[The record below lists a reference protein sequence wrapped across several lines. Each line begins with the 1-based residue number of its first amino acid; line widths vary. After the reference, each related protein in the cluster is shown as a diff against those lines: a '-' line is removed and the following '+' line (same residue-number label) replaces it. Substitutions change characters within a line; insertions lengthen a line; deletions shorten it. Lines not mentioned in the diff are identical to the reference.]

1 MQKET
6 ISGAFTG
13 KERSL
18 LRSWCWIHE
27 DAAEILDTLRAGP
40 PGTECGLDVL
50 WKTKNKYTLRLKTAS
65 GLDLACKWYAKIRQ
79 MPYSFAWTQASK
91 EAYNFR
97 LLANVG
103 LPLVKMVATGE
114 DRSPLH
120 IRTAFIVTEF
130 ADGFLDGRCF
140 FESMSNEIAL
150 RDEFT
155 HRNFILVAR
164 MHDAGFY
171 HRGFTPMNELWR
183 MLPELDADGNRME
196 IRWIDI
202 ATCHRAWGAVL
213 KRHIVDDLGLFLWFY
228 PLTAEERR
236 DYLRVYLD
244 AAKVRR
250 FDLDTLHRA
259 VEAYVAEKTRRK
271 KAKAEKKRMKQNG
284 GQAAR

>member
-1 MQKET
+1 MKTET
-6 ISGAFTG
+6 VSGAFTG

-18 LRSWCWIHE
+18 IHTWRWVRE

-40 PGTECGLDVL
+40 PGLDSGPEVL

-79 MPYSFAWTQASK
+79 VPYSFSWTHAAK
-91 EAYNFR
+91 EACNFTS
-97 LLANVG
+97 LAKLG
-103 LPLVKMVATGE
+103 LPLVKLVATGE
-114 DRSPLH
+114 ERLPFY
-120 IRTAFIVTEF
+120 IRNSFIITEF

-140 FESMSNEIAL
+140 FDSMVHEIAL

-155 HRNFILVAR
+155 NRNFALVAR
-164 MHDAGFY
+164 MHDAGFC

-183 MLPELDADGNRME
+183 MLPEPDAEGNRME

-202 ATCHRAWGAVL
+202 ATCRRANSCAM
-213 KRHIVDDLGLFLWFY
+213 KRHIAEDLGLFLWFY

-236 DYLRVYLD
+236 EYLRGYLD

-250 FDLDTLHRA
+250 FDLDMLHRA
-259 VEAYVAEKTRRK
+259 VEAYVAERTRRK
-271 KAKAEKKRMKQNG
+271 KAHAEKKRKKQGG
-284 GQAAR
+284 GQSAG

>member
-1 MQKET
+1 MKTET
-6 ISGAFTG
+6 VSGAFTG

-18 LRSWCWIHE
+18 THSWRWVRE
-27 DAAEILDTLRAGP
+27 DVVEILDALRAGP
-40 PGTECGLDVL
+40 PGLESGLEVL

-65 GLDLACKWYAKIRQ
+65 GLDLACKWYVKNRQ
-79 MPYSFAWTQASK
+79 LPYSFSWTHAAR
-91 EAYNFR
+91 EAYNFK
-97 LLANVG
+97 LLADVG
-103 LPLVKMVATGE
+103 LPLVKLVAAGE
-114 DRSPLH
+114 ERHPLH
-120 IRTAFIVTEF
+120 VRSSFIITEF

-140 FESMSNEIAL
+140 FESMIHEIAL

-155 HRNFILVAR
+155 HRNFALVAR

-183 MLPELDADGNRME
+183 ILPESDADGSRME

-202 ATCHRAWGAVL
+202 ATCGRARGAVL

-236 DYLRVYLD
+236 EYLRVYLD

-250 FDLDTLHRA
+250 FDLDALHRA

-271 KAKAEKKRMKQNG
+271 KAGAEKKRKKQSG
-284 GQAAR
+284 GQTAG